1 MVANYVVILVILTFA
16 TNNAQNIG
24 FGSSDEN
31 FQNPDFLADSL
42 FGEEQSSDNEIF
54 EEDFGV
60 SDVSRY
66 ILINKAEYAV
76 QSYTAGIM

>member
-1 MVANYVVILVILTFA
+1 MVAKCVLILVILTFA
-16 TNNAQNIG
+16 SNNAQNIR
-24 FGSSDEN
+24 FGSSEEN

-60 SDVSRY
+60 SDVSR
-66 ILINKAEYAV
+66 
-76 QSYTAGIM
+76 